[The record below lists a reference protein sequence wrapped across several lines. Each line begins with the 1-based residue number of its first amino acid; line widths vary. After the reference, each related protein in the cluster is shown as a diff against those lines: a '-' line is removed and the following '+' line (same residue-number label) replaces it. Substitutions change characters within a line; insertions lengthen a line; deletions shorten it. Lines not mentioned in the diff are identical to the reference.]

1 MVVKKYVLYILILV
15 CSIMFIGGCSADHE
29 DERVANTQRVNSD
42 NKAAIVKDK
51 NETNENLLKKYKM
64 DNSFILIVKN
74 KFEVY
79 AIDDTGKVVAVYP
92 CSLGKNSGQKE
103 KEGDMKTP
111 SGIFP
116 IDEIIDAS
124 SWTHDFK
131 DGKGEIAGA
140 YGPWFISLDTNKL
153 SKGKWGGIGIH
164 GTHDPDSIGK
174 KVSEGCIRLK
184 NDDAQKLKA
193 FAKVGMK
200 VVIEE

>member
-1 MVVKKYVLYILILV
+1 MKKYVLYILILV
-15 CSIMFIGGCSADHE
+15 FSIMFIGGCSPDHG
-29 DERVANTQRVNSD
+29 DKRVADTQRVDID
-42 NKAAIVKDK
+42 NKPAIVKDK
-51 NETNENLLKKYKM
+51 NETNENLLKKYQM
-64 DNSFILIVKN
+64 DNSFILIIKN

-92 CSLGKNSGQKE
+92 CALGKNSGQKE

-131 DGKGEIAGA
+131 DGKGAIAGA
-140 YGPWFISLDTNKL
+140 YGPWFISLDTNEL